1 MILMTDDEEDEDG
14 DEDGDDLDDDVR
26 SYRRRGG
33 GCVAGLREHQHL
45 EQLHQHRQEGQ
56 QRCQAAGQVNT
67 CYICAFECLCISVY
81 VYLCICTGKRARTA
95 AKLLSKSEMCV
106 AFPLVQLLT
115 NYITCRKAC
124 PV

>member
-1 MILMTDDEEDEDG
+1 MRYDI
-14 DEDGDDLDDDVR
+14 DEDGDDLDDDAC

-45 EQLHQHRQEGQ
+45 QQLHQHRQEGQ
-56 QRCQAAGQVNT
+56 QRCQAAGQVNIS
-67 CYICAFECLCISVY
+67 CICPLECCISIY
-81 VYLCICTGKRARTA
+81 VYLCICTSKRARNA
-95 AKLLSKSEMCV
+95 AKLLTMSEMYV

>member
-1 MILMTDDEEDEDG
+1 MMNNDDVMMILMTD
-14 DEDGDDLDDDVR
+14 DGDDLDDDAC

-56 QRCQAAGQVNT
+56 QRCQAARQVNT
-67 CYICAFECLCISVY
+67 SCICALECLCISKF
-81 VYLCICTGKRARTA
+81 VYLRIFTSKRARNA

-106 AFPLVQLLT
+106 AFPLCAAPHKLHHM
-115 NYITCRKAC
+115 
-124 PV
+124 

>member
-1 MILMTDDEEDEDG
+1 MTDDEEDED
-14 DEDGDDLDDDVR
+14 DEEDGDDLDDDTF
-26 SYRRRGG
+26 SFRRRGG

-56 QRCQAAGQVNT
+56 QRCQAAGQVNIS
-67 CYICAFECLCISVY
+67 CICALECLCISIFVY
-81 VYLCICTGKRARTA
+81 FYVFA
-95 AKLLSKSEMCV
+95 AKLQSKSEMCV